1 MRKIAEYALFS
12 PLIPIFRRNS
22 EQICSKNG
30 QNNRICK
37 GGRKKVANLTEKWY
51 DILEELLKEATMMQT
66 TNRHITQSLPSDPSL
81 VPHISPDNT
90 VIFRGD
96 GEPKTPSMLLQQLAE
111 FDQEF
116 ALEAD
121 SYSLGGTVEQLERKC
136 AEMLG
141 KEAAVFM
148 PTGTLANHLAIRKL
162 CGVKPRAIVQE
173 QSHLYNDSGDCVTR
187 LSNINLIPLAKES
200 PYFTLKALRTAV
212 AQAESGRV
220 INPVGAVM
228 IESPVRRQAGKI
240 MPFDEMKAV
249 TDYCRDRQI
258 GTHFDG
264 ARLYMMSGATGIP
277 PANYA
282 ALFDTVY
289 VSLYKYFG
297 APFGAILVGTA
308 EFTDGLYHD
317 RRMFGGGLA
326 SANFAAALALQ
337 GIDGFEE
344 RFNHA
349 MAHATAL
356 FDKINTL
363 DGINVEPFEH
373 GSNIFPLK
381 LGADI
386 DSKRFVQTLEAQAVS
401 VSPPNGEHARRIML
415 TVNPTLLRQNVQDLC
430 CAFERAVEES
440 L

>member
-1 MRKIAEYALFS
+1 
-12 PLIPIFRRNS
+12 
-22 EQICSKNG
+22 
-30 QNNRICK
+30 
-37 GGRKKVANLTEKWY
+37 
-51 DILEELLKEATMMQT
+51 MQT
-66 TNRHITQSLPSDPSL
+66 TNRHATQLLRLDTTPIRDVAPS
-81 VPHISPDNT
+81 NT

-96 GEPKTPSMLLQQLAE
+96 GEPKTPSMMLQRLAE

-116 ALEAD
+116 TLKED
-121 SYSLGGTVEQLERKC
+121 SYSLGGNVEELEKKC

-148 PTGTLANHLAIRKL
+148 PTGTLTNHLAIRKL
-162 CGVKPRAIVQE
+162 CGIKPRAIVQE

-187 LSNINLIPLAKES
+187 LSNINLIPLAKGD
-200 PYFTLKALRTAV
+200 PYFTLETLRTTV
-212 AQAESGRV
+212 EQAESGRV

-228 IESPVRRQAGKI
+228 VESPVRRQLGRI

-249 TDYCRDRQI
+249 MDYCRDRQI
-258 GTHFDG
+258 GSHLDG

-277 PANYA
+277 PADYA

-297 APFGAILVGTA
+297 APFGAILAGTA
-308 EFTDGLYHD
+308 EFMDGLYHD

-344 RFNHA
+344 RFNLA
-349 MAHATAL
+349 MTRASVLFETINAL
-356 FDKINTL
+356 ESIT
-363 DGINVEPFEH
+363 VEPFEH

-381 LGADI
+381 LESDV
-386 DSKRFVQTLEAQAVS
+386 DSTRFVEVLKKHS
-401 VSPPNGEHARRIML
+401 VSISPSEGDHAGRIML
-415 TVNPTLLRQNVQDLC
+415 TVNPTVLRQDIQSLL
-430 CAFERAVEES
+430 CAFERAVKES
-440 L
+440 QR

>member
-1 MRKIAEYALFS
+1 
-12 PLIPIFRRNS
+12 
-22 EQICSKNG
+22 
-30 QNNRICK
+30 
-37 GGRKKVANLTEKWY
+37 
-51 DILEELLKEATMMQT
+51 MQT
-66 TNRHITQSLPSDPSL
+66 TNRHITQLLRSDTTLIPDVPPS
-81 VPHISPDNT
+81 NT

-96 GEPKTPSMLLQQLAE
+96 GEPKTPLTMLQRLAE
-111 FDQEF
+111 FDQKFTLKE
-116 ALEAD
+116 D
-121 SYSLGGTVEQLERKC
+121 TYSLGGNVKQLEKKC
-136 AEMLG
+136 AEMLE

-187 LSNINLIPLAKES
+187 LSNINLMPLAKGC
-200 PYFTLKALRTAV
+200 PYFTLETLKAAV

-228 IESPVRRQAGKI
+228 IESPVRRQWGKI

-249 TDYCRDRQI
+249 TDYCRDKQI
-258 GTHFDG
+258 GSHLDG

-277 PANYA
+277 PADYA

-297 APFGAILVGTA
+297 APFGAILAGTA

-337 GIDGFEE
+337 DIDGFEE
-344 RFNHA
+344 RFNRA
-349 MAHATAL
+349 MTRAKVL
-356 FDKINTL
+356 FDKISAL
-363 DGINVEPFEH
+363 EGINVKRFEH
-373 GSNIFPLK
+373 GSNMFPLT
-381 LGADI
+381 LESDV
-386 DSKRFVQTLEAQAVS
+386 DSTRFVKTLEEHSVS
-401 VSPPNGEHARRIML
+401 VSPPDGDHVGRIML
-415 TVNPTLLRQNVQDLC
+415 TVNPTILRQDIQYLFC
-430 CAFERAVEES
+430 TFERAIKES
-440 L
+440 QR

>member
-1 MRKIAEYALFS
+1 
-12 PLIPIFRRNS
+12 
-22 EQICSKNG
+22 
-30 QNNRICK
+30 
-37 GGRKKVANLTEKWY
+37 
-51 DILEELLKEATMMQT
+51 MQT
-66 TNRHITQSLPSDPSL
+66 TNRHITQLLRSDTTLIPDVPPS
-81 VPHISPDNT
+81 NT

-96 GEPKTPSMLLQQLAE
+96 GEPKTPLTMLQRLAE
-111 FDQEF
+111 FDQKFTLKE
-116 ALEAD
+116 D
-121 SYSLGGTVEQLERKC
+121 TYSLGGNVKQLEKKC
-136 AEMLG
+136 AEMLE

-187 LSNINLIPLAKES
+187 LSNINLMPLAKGC
-200 PYFTLKALRTAV
+200 PYFTLETLKAAV

-228 IESPVRRQAGKI
+228 IESPVRRQWGKI

-249 TDYCRDRQI
+249 TDYCRDKQI
-258 GTHFDG
+258 GSHLDG
-264 ARLYMMSGATGIP
+264 ARLYMMSGATGILP
-277 PANYA
+277 TDYA

-297 APFGAILVGTA
+297 APFGAILAGTA

-344 RFNHA
+344 RFNRA
-349 MAHATAL
+349 MTRAKVL
-356 FDKINTL
+356 FDKINAL
-363 DGINVEPFEH
+363 EGINVERFEH
-373 GSNIFPLK
+373 GSNMFPLK
-381 LGADI
+381 LESDV
-386 DSKRFVQTLEAQAVS
+386 DSTRFVKTLEEHSVS
-401 VSPPNGEHARRIML
+401 VSPPDGDHAGRIML
-415 TVNPTLLRQNVQDLC
+415 TVNSTILRQDIQDLLC
-430 CAFERAVEES
+430 TFERAIKES
-440 L
+440 QR

>member
-1 MRKIAEYALFS
+1 M
-12 PLIPIFRRNS
+12 
-22 EQICSKNG
+22 
-30 QNNRICK
+30 
-37 GGRKKVANLTEKWY
+37 TE
-51 DILEELLKEATMMQT
+51 T
-66 TNRHITQSLPSDPSL
+66 TNRHGTQLLRSKTTLIPDVAPS
-81 VPHISPDNT
+81 NT

-96 GEPKTPSMLLQQLAE
+96 GEPNTPSTLLQRLAE
-111 FDQEF
+111 FDQRFTLKED
-116 ALEAD
+116 A
-121 SYSLGGTVEQLERKC
+121 YSLGGTVEQLEKKC

-173 QSHLYNDSGDCVTR
+173 QSHLYHDSGDCVTR
-187 LSNINLIPLAKES
+187 LSNINLIPLAKGC
-200 PYFTLKALRTAV
+200 PYFTLETLKAAV

-228 IESPVRRQAGKI
+228 IESPVRRQLGKI

-249 TDYCRDRQI
+249 TDYCRDKQI
-258 GTHFDG
+258 GSHFDG

-277 PANYA
+277 PADYA

-297 APFGAILVGTA
+297 APFGAIVAGTA

-326 SANFAAALALQ
+326 SANFATALALQ

-344 RFNHA
+344 RFNRA
-349 MAHATAL
+349 MTRARAL
-356 FDKINTL
+356 FDKINALEKIT
-363 DGINVEPFEH
+363 VECFEH

-381 LGADI
+381 LASDV
-386 DSKRFVQTLEAQAVS
+386 DSTRFVEVLKAHSVS
-401 VSPPNGEHARRIML
+401 VSPPDNDHAGRILL
-415 TVNPTLLRQNVQDLC
+415 TVNPTLLRQDIQELR
-430 CAFERAVEES
+430 CAFERAIKES
-440 L
+440 QR

>member
-1 MRKIAEYALFS
+1 ME
-12 PLIPIFRRNS
+12 
-22 EQICSKNG
+22 
-30 QNNRICK
+30 
-37 GGRKKVANLTEKWY
+37 
-51 DILEELLKEATMMQT
+51 T
-66 TNRHITQSLPSDPSL
+66 TNRQLLGSDTAL
-81 VPHISPDNT
+81 IPDVAPNNT

-96 GEPKTPSMLLQQLAE
+96 GEPKTPLTMLQKLAE
-111 FDQEF
+111 FDQKFTLKED
-116 ALEAD
+116 A
-121 SYSLGGTVEQLERKC
+121 YSLGGDVERLEKKC

-187 LSNINLIPLAKES
+187 LSNINLIPLAEGC
-200 PYFTLKALRTAV
+200 PYFTLETLKAAV
-212 AQAESGRV
+212 EQAESGRV

-228 IESPVRRQAGKI
+228 VESPVRRQLGQI

-258 GTHFDG
+258 GSHLDG

-277 PANYA
+277 PADYA

-297 APFGAILVGTA
+297 APFGAILAGTA
-308 EFTDGLYHD
+308 EFMDGLYHD

-337 GIDGFEE
+337 GIDGFEG
-344 RFNHA
+344 RFNRA
-349 MAHATAL
+349 MTRASAL
-356 FDKINTL
+356 FEKINALENLT
-363 DGINVEPFEH
+363 VEPFEH
-373 GSNIFPLK
+373 GSNIFSLQ
-381 LGADI
+381 LGADV
-386 DSKRFVQTLEAQAVS
+386 DGTRFVEVLKEHSIS
-401 VSPPNGEHARRIML
+401 VSPPEGDHAGRILL
-415 TVNPTLLRQNVQDLC
+415 TVNPTVLRQDIQELR
-430 CAFERAVEES
+430 CAFERATKES
-440 L
+440 RHCPLPE

>member
-1 MRKIAEYALFS
+1 
-12 PLIPIFRRNS
+12 
-22 EQICSKNG
+22 
-30 QNNRICK
+30 
-37 GGRKKVANLTEKWY
+37 
-51 DILEELLKEATMMQT
+51 MQT
-66 TNRHITQSLPSDPSL
+66 TNRDIAQSFRSDATL
-81 VPHISPDNT
+81 IPDVTPDRT

-96 GEPKTPSMLLQQLAE
+96 GEPKTPSMMLQQLAE

-116 ALEAD
+116 SLKVD
-121 SYSLGGTVEQLERKC
+121 SYSLGGNVEQLEKKC

-173 QSHLYNDSGDCVTR
+173 QSHLYNDSGDCATR
-187 LSNINLIPLAKES
+187 LSNINLVPLAKER
-200 PYFTLKALRTAV
+200 PYFTLEGLKTAV
-212 AQAESGRV
+212 EQSESGRV

-228 IESPVRRQAGKI
+228 IESPVRRQLGRI

-249 TDYCRDRQI
+249 TDYCRDKQI
-258 GTHFDG
+258 GTHLDG

-277 PANYA
+277 PADYA

-297 APFGAILVGTA
+297 APFGAILAGTA

-344 RFNHA
+344 RFNRA
-349 MAHATAL
+349 MTLATVL
-356 FDKINTL
+356 FDKINAL
-363 DGINVEPFEH
+363 EGINVERFAH
-373 GSNIFPLK
+373 GSNIFPLD
-381 LGADI
+381 LESNV
-386 DSKRFVQTLEAQAVS
+386 DSTCFVKTLEQHSVS
-401 VSPPNGEHARRIML
+401 VSSPDGDDSRRIML
-415 TVNPTLLRQNVQDLC
+415 TVNTTILRQDIQNLSI
-430 CAFERAVEES
+430 AFERAVEAS
-440 L
+440 RQ